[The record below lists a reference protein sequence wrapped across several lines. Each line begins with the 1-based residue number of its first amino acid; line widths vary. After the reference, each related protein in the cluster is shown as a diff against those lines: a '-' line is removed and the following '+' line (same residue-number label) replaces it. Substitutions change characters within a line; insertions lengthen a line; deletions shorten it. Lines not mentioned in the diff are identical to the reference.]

1 MNWHDKHWHFFISD
15 QEFPHNQ
22 VSPTSGSTNQ
32 SHLLRHCS
40 GSQQQQSN
48 FISRPSSCGN
58 HQQNN
63 ISLQHTGIP
72 KVHQL
77 EVYSNIENQNNPS
90 VTSSLQGGCSTSSS
104 SIGLSSSNENAQS
117 NTSRSCGK
125 YFWGKPYH
133 MKF

>member
-1 MNWHDKHWHFFISD
+1 M
-15 QEFPHNQ
+15 
-22 VSPTSGSTNQ
+22 SPTSGTANQ
-32 SHLLRHCS
+32 SHLQRHCS

-48 FISRPSSCGN
+48 FISRPNSCGN

-63 ISLQHTGIP
+63 ISLQQTGIP

-90 VTSSLQGGCSTSSS
+90 VTSSLQGGCSTSS
-104 SIGLSSSNENAQS
+104 IGLSSSNENAQS

-125 YFWGKPYH
+125 YFQGEHLYEILYFPILFFYLKCIGISVRQSL
-133 MKF
+133 F

>member
-1 MNWHDKHWHFFISD
+1 M
-15 QEFPHNQ
+15 
-22 VSPTSGSTNQ
+22 SPTSGSTNQ

-63 ISLQHTGIP
+63 ISLQQTGIP

-90 VTSSLQGGCSTSSS
+90 ITNSLQGGCSTSSS

-125 YFWGKPYH
+125 YFLGKPYY
-133 MKF
+133 MKRFIFYLKCTVMSACQFLFTF